1 MVSTR
6 KKRQSSKRLLSQL
19 DDFDQDVIIGNTTS
33 ERRENVVVNGGVDD
47 QDFTGGTSNVS
58 SIVNENALNVKTL
71 ERCFNERIDREMSN
85 IVDTVE
91 DRIQNA
97 VLTAIDNIVT
107 PKIELAIRSIN
118 ASSGRDVTSAS
129 GNSERREY
137 EEINASFEN
146 ASANNRTLGMANTN
160 DETRHDFHDGVS
172 ELPVLEAQFDRQL
185 PTHHMPSGASS
196 EVHHMV
202 TGVKERHDMLTEG
215 SQQIHNRHHMV
226 TGAKEQIHNHHD
238 MVARGSEEFRNS
250 HHMVTGQTAHINQI
264 PEFLTGRTQ
273 TSRNPS
279 SHQYQNLL
287 TEVSQD
293 NNLPVVEHTPTHQ
306 NLDANNSINRLAD
319 AIAGITT
326 QQPSQAT
333 TMLKPVS
340 TSTLIFDGKNEKF
353 ELFEDLFHTMLK
365 MQPEMTEA
373 MKINHFH
380 AHLRKE
386 ALQTFRNISAVNKK
400 TLDDVLI
407 VFRRKYVKPESQA
420 TAKHKWHKLTF
431 DPNTKSLPDFLEE
444 LNECAEKAFGDNAQH
459 MIDSLL
465 YAKLP
470 PHLKRSLN
478 LAHLENGTY
487 DQIVA
492 HLERELELSG
502 LENDGELTIPTMTT
516 VPLNDNQQNTEQTKV
531 VCYYCKKPGH
541 VIRDCRKR
549 MRKEQERGNDPS
561 TQKMKPS
568 TSKTYAPCPHC
579 QRTNHPPEQCWSG
592 LNAANRPKRFKQAY
606 PEDNQNDGQNHG
618 NLTYSGPS
626 SILKNSL
633 N

>member
-6 KKRQSSKRLLSQL
+6 KKRQSNKRLLSQL
-19 DDFDQDVIIGNTTS
+19 DDFDQDMIIGNAVS
-33 ERRENVVVNGGVDD
+33 ERQDNAVVNMGTNDR
-47 QDFTGGTSNVS
+47 DFTVSNS
-58 SIVNENALNVKTL
+58 SNNTAVNENAMNVKTL
-71 ERCFNERIDREMSN
+71 ERRFNERIDREMSN

-97 VLTAIDNIVT
+97 ILTAIENIVA

-118 ASSGRDVTSAS
+118 ASSGRDVTSVTA
-129 GNSERREY
+129 NSERGERVG
-137 EEINASFEN
+137 INASFEN
-146 ASANNRTLGMANTN
+146 ASENNNTPRVPN
-160 DETRHDFHDGVS
+160 VSDETRLNIPDEVS
-172 ELPVLEAQFDRQL
+172 ELSVPETRFDRQ
-185 PTHHMPSGASS
+185 PHTP
-196 EVHHMV
+196 
-202 TGVKERHDMLTEG
+202 
-215 SQQIHNRHHMV
+215 HMV
-226 TGAKEQIHNHHD
+226 TGAKEQIHNNHD

-250 HHMVTGQTAHINQI
+250 HHMVTGQTAQKNQI
-264 PEFLTGRTQ
+264 PEFFTGRIL
-273 TSRNPS
+273 SPRNPS
-279 SHQYQNLL
+279 SHQYQNLS
-287 TEVSQD
+287 TQVSQD
-293 NNLPVVEHTPTHQ
+293 NNLPVVEQTPRNQ
-306 NLDANNSINRLAD
+306 NLDASISINRLAD
-319 AIAGITT
+319 AIAGIAT
-326 QQPSQAT
+326 QQRPQAAT
-333 TMLKPVS
+333 TLKPVS
-340 TSTLIFDGKNEKF
+340 TNTLIFDGKNEKF

-365 MQPEMTEA
+365 MQPEMTET

-502 LENDGELTIPTMTT
+502 LENDGELTIPTMRT

-579 QRTNHPPEQCWSG
+579 QRTNHPPEQCWNG
-592 LNAANRPKRFKQAY
+592 PNAANRPKRFKQAY
-606 PEDNQNDGQNHG
+606 PEDNRNDGQDHG
-618 NLTYSGPS
+618 NLTYSGPP